1 MIPYCKNMHELE
13 MDSDWTLSKS
23 FKHINELNE
32 KLLQKQTE
40 LEKNFNRL
48 SEEER
53 EKIQKELK
61 KMKDKRDKFEKKKCV
76 DCKIEFKDIY
86 NQ

>member
-40 LEKNFNRL
+40 LEKNFN
-48 SEEER
+48 
-53 EKIQKELK
+53 
-61 KMKDKRDKFEKKKCV
+61 
-76 DCKIEFKDIY
+76 
-86 NQ
+86 